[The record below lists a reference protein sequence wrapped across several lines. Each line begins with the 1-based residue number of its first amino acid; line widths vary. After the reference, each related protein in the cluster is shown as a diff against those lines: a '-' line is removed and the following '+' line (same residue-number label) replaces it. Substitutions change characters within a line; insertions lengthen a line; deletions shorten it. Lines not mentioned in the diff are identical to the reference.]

1 LQRKSNEQL
10 IEVIRG
16 IALNYKQG
24 QEELSSK
31 VLQTGKEVDLLKRE
45 NM

>member
-24 QEELSSK
+24 QDELSSR
-31 VLQTGKEVDLLKRE
+31 VLQAGKEVELLRRE
-45 NM
+45 NV